1 MHKFSRRQTVAS
13 ILAAGASA
21 AVPSTLAARD
31 DGSAVHVSFLLV
43 NDIYRIEEKDGR
55 GGMARFA
62 AVVKA
67 ERARALAENCHL
79 ICVHA
84 GDTLSPSSLSS
95 FDQGAHMVD
104 LFNDVGLDA
113 FVPGNHEFDFGKEA
127 YFNRVSQARFPLA
140 PPMKQRRAPRVPA
153 ILPSRRRY
161 RWSLPTPK
169 ARARRGPIW

>member
-1 MHKFSRRQTVAS
+1 
-13 ILAAGASA
+13 
-21 AVPSTLAARD
+21 
-31 DGSAVHVSFLLV
+31 
-43 NDIYRIEEKDGR
+43 
-55 GGMARFA
+55 MARFA

-84 GDTLSPSSLSS
+84 GDTLSPSLLSS